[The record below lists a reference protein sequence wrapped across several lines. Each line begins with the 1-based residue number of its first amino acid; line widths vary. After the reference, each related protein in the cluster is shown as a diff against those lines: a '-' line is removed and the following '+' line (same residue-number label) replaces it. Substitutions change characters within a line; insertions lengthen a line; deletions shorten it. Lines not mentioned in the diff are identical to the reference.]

1 MAWFPSTLD
10 SGEQRWKFDIVS
22 LLAVIGGSTIE
33 KHKQT
38 ITASHLGTVPRLL
51 PAPDTLLDT
60 DRPLRLPSVK
70 DVVVVG
76 VYSGTHTTELNFF
89 ANVIHDV
96 ESLQPF
102 EFRSYRIK
110 YSNEDV
116 EKTEDAVEKE
126 VHVPVRTMSA
136 LNAVTVLSILM
147 TIGLF
152 IWAGVIHDGVALIGL
167 ASMSLSTSA
176 ACLSAQW
183 RPKLSKRPPGGK
195 VPPGDVVIKTRGG
208 AFLVVHCQEEIT
220 RELYGGMEVCQ
231 YVYTGRRHQ
240 LLLASSTVLLMA
252 SIIFFSNCGRTMQIA
267 VGVAYIILNILYWAM
282 ALLTPTQHTWD
293 MRRYKVE
300 ETTENPEDQ
309 PTNYTQVLW
318 YAIRETKEIEWVKKG
333 RMAPSTKHW
342 DGWLEEAKAHCQ
354 DSSWDAVAAKDRW
367 MGQAVAEKR

>member
-1 MAWFPSTLD
+1 MAWFPTTLE
-10 SGEQRWKFDIVS
+10 SGEQSWKFDIVS

-33 KHKQT
+33 KHKQA
-38 ITASHLGTVPRLL
+38 ITASHLGTLPRLL

-70 DVVVVG
+70 DVTVVG

-116 EKTEDAVEKE
+116 EKTEDAAKKE
-126 VHVPVRTMSA
+126 IHVPVRTMST
-136 LNAVTVLSILM
+136 LNGVTVLSILM

-167 ASMSLSTSA
+167 ACMSLSTSA
-176 ACLSAQW
+176 ACLSGQW
-183 RPKLSKRPPGGK
+183 RPKLSKRPPGGE
-195 VPPGDVVIKTRGG
+195 VPPGDM
-208 AFLVVHCQEEIT
+208 EEIT

-293 MRRYKVE
+293 MSRYKVE
-300 ETTENPEDQ
+300 ETTERPEDQ

-318 YAIRETKEIEWVKKG
+318 YAIRETQAIDWVRRG
-333 RMAPSTKHW
+333 GMAPSTVHW
-342 DGWLEEAKAHCQ
+342 DGWLDEAKAHCQ
-354 DSSWDAVAAKDRW
+354 DSSWDSVAAKDRW
-367 MGQAVAEKR
+367 MSRAVAEKK